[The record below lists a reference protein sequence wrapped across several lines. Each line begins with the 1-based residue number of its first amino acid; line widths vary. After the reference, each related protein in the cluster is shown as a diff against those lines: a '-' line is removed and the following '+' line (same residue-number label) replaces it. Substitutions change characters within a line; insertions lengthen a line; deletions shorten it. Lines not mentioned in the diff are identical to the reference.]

1 MFRDTPLIPET
12 SYGVCK
18 NVIEMIVYDH
28 ARKGQ
33 STPPYDIARIKI
45 DQTLSFPL
53 AGFLAARTVR
63 LPTVCVRTGAPSSA
77 ASSFISSLIR
87 EPLQGEPAV
96 CPIAS
101 SPSDPILEEMG
112 IYVTRTKTVVRNI
125 AYAMGLSDEEVVGRV
140 GKLRTMNLPGIKIN
154 TRVILDA
161 L

>member
-1 MFRDTPLIPET
+1 MPNPTKR
-12 SYGVCK
+12 SSS
-18 NVIEMIVYDH
+18 
-28 ARKGQ
+28 AR
-33 STPPYDIARIKI
+33 P
-45 DQTLSFPL
+45 
-53 AGFLAARTVR
+53 GFLAARTVR

-87 EPLQGEPAV
+87 EPLQGQPAV

-125 AYAMGLSDEEVVGRV
+125 AYAMGLSDEEVVGKV

>member
-28 ARKGQ
+28 ARKGKPFRSLQ
-33 STPPYDIARIKI
+33 HRKYQNRPKP
-45 DQTLSFPL
+45 LLPL

-87 EPLQGEPAV
+87 EPLQGQPAV

-101 SPSDPILEEMG
+101 SPEDPILEDMG

-125 AYAMGLSDEEVVGRV
+125 AYAMGLSDEEVVRKV